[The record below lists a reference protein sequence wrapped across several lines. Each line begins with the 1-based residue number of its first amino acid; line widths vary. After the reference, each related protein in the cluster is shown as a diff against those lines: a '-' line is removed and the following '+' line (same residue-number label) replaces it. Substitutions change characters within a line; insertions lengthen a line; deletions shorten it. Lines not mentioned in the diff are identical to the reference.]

1 MDMFKMSAIKTQLA
15 SSNSTTGGLVPAK
28 IIEVQTKVNKGEA
41 RPVEGGL
48 VVHCMFNPYEYSISK
63 SNSFREISSCGDTPE
78 AELAKAGAQ
87 TLSLNLVFDT
97 YESGKDVSI
106 LTNELWKFMM
116 RRTSQKSKSS
126 PKNKKPN
133 PPLVAF
139 VWGSF
144 YFVSYITRMTQKFTL
159 FRHDGIPVRANVDIE
174 FTQYTD
180 TNDYPN
186 QNPTSGGGQIEKFW
200 RVTAG
205 ERLDTIAYEV
215 YGEASKWREIAA
227 YNHISNPLSLQA
239 GDTLAIP
246 VL

>member
-1 MDMFKMSAIKTQLA
+1 MLKIPSLKTQLA
-15 SSNSTTGGLVPAK
+15 SSNTTLGGLVPAK
-28 IIEVQTKVNKGEA
+28 IVEVEAKSNKGA
-41 RPVEGGL
+41 AKAVAGGL
-48 VVHCMFNPYEYSISK
+48 VVQCMFNPYEYSISK
-63 SNSFREISSCGDTPE
+63 SNTFNEISSCGDTPE

-97 YESGKDVSI
+97 YENGKDVSV

-116 RRTSQKSKSS
+116 RRTSQKSKTS

-144 YFVSYITRMTQKFTL
+144 YFASYITSMTQKFTL
-159 FRHDGIPVRANVDIE
+159 FRHDGIPVRANVQIT

-180 TNDYPN
+180 ANDYPN
-186 QNPTSGGGQIEKFW
+186 QNPTSGDGQIEKIW

-215 YGEASKWREIAA
+215 YGEASMWREIAT
-227 YNHISNPLSLQA
+227 YNHISNPLSIQA
-239 GDTLAIP
+239 GDMLAIP